1 MDFKKNDVVRL
12 RIEDLSTEGEGIGK
26 AEGFTL
32 FVKDALPGEEIEA
45 KIMKLKKN
53 YGFAR
58 LERILQESPYR
69 VEPACPHHR
78 RCGGCQLQALSYERQ
93 LEFKENKIRNNL
105 IRLGGFAPEEID
117 SCMEPIVGMDNPYR
131 YRNKAQFPVGR
142 DKEGNIV
149 TGFYAARTHV
159 IIPHLDCVLGV
170 EENQVILKRILE
182 AMKETGTEPYEEVS
196 GTGLIRHVL
205 IRKGFATGELMVCLV
220 INGRKLPRAEVF
232 IEKLCKLKGMTSI
245 SLNFNTKKTN
255 VILGDEGITL
265 WGKEYITDYIGDIAY
280 QISPRS
286 FYQVNP
292 VQTKKLYEL
301 ALEYA
306 GLTGKETVWDLYCGI
321 GTISLFMAK
330 HAKQVYGVEIVP
342 EAIVDARRNAALNGI
357 MNAEF
362 FVGKA
367 EEVVP
372 EFYERENGGEEL
384 ADERQNRTSGG
395 RERDACLEA
404 EKKEKGRKERKN
416 GAEPEWGLPDG
427 LKDEEK
433 SRENLSS
440 RKMPESSGM
449 LHPDVMVV
457 DPPRKGCDGEL
468 LKTMLKMGPERIVY
482 VSCDSATLARDLRVL
497 CDGGYEVKRVRG
509 VDQFGQGVH
518 VETVIL
524 MQYCGFEQK

>member
-12 RIEDLSTEGEGIGK
+12 RIEDMSTEGEGIGR

-45 KIMKLKKN
+45 KITKLKKN

-117 SCMEPIVGMDNPYR
+117 SCMEPIVGMENPYR

-159 IIPHLDCVLGV
+159 IISHLDCVLGV
-170 EENQVILKRILE
+170 EENQEVLKRILE
-182 AMKETGTEPYEEVS
+182 AMKETGTDPYEEVS

-220 INGRKLPRAEVF
+220 INGKKLPRAEVF

-245 SLNFNTKKTN
+245 SLNFNTKKSN

-265 WGKEYITDYIGDIAY
+265 WGRAYITDYIGDIAY

-306 GLTGKETVWDLYCGI
+306 GLTGRETVWDLYCGI

-330 HAKQVYGVEIVP
+330 HAKQVYGVEIIP
-342 EAIVDARRNAALNGI
+342 EAIADARQNAALNNI
-357 MNAEF
+357 TNAEF

-372 EFYERENGGEEL
+372 EFY
-384 ADERQNRTSGG
+384 AQ
-395 RERDACLEA
+395 
-404 EKKEKGRKERKN
+404 EKGRKKWKN
-416 GAEPEWGLPDG
+416 GAEPEWGMPDG
-427 LKDEEK
+427 WKDEGK
-433 SRENLSS
+433 NRENLSS
-440 RKMPESSGM
+440 RKISESSDM
-449 LHPDVMVV
+449 LHPDVIVV
-457 DPPRKGCDGEL
+457 DPPRKGCDGAL
-468 LKTMLKMGPERIVY
+468 LKTMLKMRPERIVY

-518 VETVIL
+518 VESVIL
-524 MQYCGFEQK
+524 MQYCGF